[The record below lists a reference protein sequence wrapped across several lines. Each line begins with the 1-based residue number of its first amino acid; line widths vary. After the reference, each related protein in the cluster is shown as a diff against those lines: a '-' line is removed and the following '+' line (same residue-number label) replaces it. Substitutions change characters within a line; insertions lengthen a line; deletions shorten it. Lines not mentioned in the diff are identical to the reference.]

1 MLQPV
6 TQDLQ
11 FAVGVIGVGNMGA
24 ALVRGIIDKKTEPAN
39 SIVVC
44 DLDQILVD
52 RLRDDLGVVDGESAI
67 HVAASANLVVL
78 AAKPQNLPKL
88 LDEISTSVNAD
99 QTIMSIAAGVTT
111 KSIEERLGSKSSVIR
126 VMPNLPALVGEAVS
140 VFCAGSHTSDLDF
153 ERVEA
158 VLSAVGLCFEVTEE
172 LMDPVTALSGTGP
185 AYVFH
190 TMEAMI
196 RSGIEMGMPSE
207 VAKRLVLQTVFG
219 AARLA
224 MDSDLD
230 PTALRE
236 AVTSRGGTT
245 DAAISHLEEH
255 DYTHLVVEAILA
267 AMDRSKE
274 LGREPPS

>member
-1 MLQPV
+1 M
-6 TQDLQ
+6 TKDKQ

-24 ALVRGIIDKKTEPAN
+24 ALVRGIIDRETETAN
-39 SIVVC
+39 AVIIC
-44 DLDQILVD
+44 DLDKVLVD
-52 RLRDDLGVVDGESAI
+52 RLCEDLEVVDGENAAK
-67 HVAASANLVVL
+67 VAASAELVVL
-78 AAKPQNLPKL
+78 AAKPQNLPIL
-88 LDEISTSVNAD
+88 LDEISASINAD
-99 QTIMSIAAGVTT
+99 QTVMSIAAGVTT
-111 KSIEERLGSKSSVIR
+111 KSIENRLGRKTSVIR

-140 VFCAGSHTSDLDF
+140 VFCGGSHASDSDF

-158 VLSAVGLCFEVTEE
+158 VLGAVGVSFEVPEE

-196 RSGIEMGMPSE
+196 RSGVEMGMPPE
-207 VAKRLVLQTVFG
+207 MAQRLVLQTVFG
-219 AARLA
+219 AAQLA

-245 DAAISHLEEH
+245 DAAISYLEERN
-255 DYTHLVVEAILA
+255 YTHLVVEAILA
-267 AMDRSKE
+267 AMDRSKD
-274 LGREPPS
+274 LGREYPS

>member
-1 MLQPV
+1 V
-6 TQDLQ
+6 TKDKQ

-24 ALVRGIIDKKTEPAN
+24 ALVRGIIDRETETAN
-39 SIVVC
+39 AVIIC
-44 DLDQILVD
+44 DLDKVLVD
-52 RLRDDLGVVDGESAI
+52 RLCEDLGVVDGENAAK
-67 HVAASANLVVL
+67 VAASAELVVL
-78 AAKPQNLPKL
+78 AAKPQNLPIL
-88 LDEISTSVNAD
+88 LDDISPSINAD

-111 KSIEERLGSKSSVIR
+111 ESIEKRLGRKTSVIR

-140 VFCAGSHTSDLDF
+140 VFCGGSHTSDSDF

-158 VLSAVGLCFEVTEE
+158 VLGAVGVSFEVPEE

-196 RSGIEMGMPSE
+196 SSGVEMGIPPEM
-207 VAKRLVLQTVFG
+207 AQRLVLQTVFG
-219 AARLA
+219 AAQLA

-230 PTALRE
+230 PTTLRE

-245 DAAISHLEEH
+245 DAAISYLEEH
-255 DYTHLVVEAILA
+255 HYTRLVIEAILA
-267 AMDRSKE
+267 AMDRSKD
-274 LGREPPS
+274 LGREYPS